1 MVNES
6 TIVVIVCVS
15 FVNVIPKLSGRMDF
29 GNKFKWTLFPSLPS
43 SCTLA
48 SACPRARRPGPE
60 ARMHVP
66 SLGDFDHSA
75 EITPQWIRVIAAE

>member
-29 GNKFKWTLFPSLPS
+29 GNKKQPGGRGDGFQASLQVGLGIDQFKL
-43 SCTLA
+43 
-48 SACPRARRPGPE
+48 
-60 ARMHVP
+60 H
-66 SLGDFDHSA
+66 
-75 EITPQWIRVIAAE
+75 